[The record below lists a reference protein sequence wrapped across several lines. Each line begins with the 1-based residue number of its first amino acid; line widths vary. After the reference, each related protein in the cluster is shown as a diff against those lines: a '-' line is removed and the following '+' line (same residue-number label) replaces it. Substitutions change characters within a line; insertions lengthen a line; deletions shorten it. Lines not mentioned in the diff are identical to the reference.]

1 MSSKEEIKNAF
12 VNELKNTP
20 EYQIVLL
27 IKQII
32 LNEIATPS
40 IQNQVIYNFETEQS
54 KYSQG
59 VISMCSLIEFGFKL
73 DNMSETSVIIDMNKF
88 LE

>member
-1 MSSKEEIKNAF
+1 MSSKDEIKNAF
-12 VNELKNTP
+12 VNELKNTT

-27 IKQII
+27 LKQII
-32 LNEIATPS
+32 LNEIATPN
-40 IQNQVIYNFETEQS
+40 IQNQIIYNFETEQS

-59 VISMCSLIEFGFKL
+59 VISMCSFIEFGFKL
-73 DNMSETSVIIDMNKF
+73 DNISETSVIIDMNKF

>member
-12 VNELKNTP
+12 VLELKNTP
-20 EYQIVLL
+20 EYQIVLA
-27 IKQII
+27 IKQAI
-32 LNEIATPS
+32 LNEIATPNV
-40 IQNQVIYNFETEQS
+40 QNQVIYNFQTEQS

-59 VISMCSLIEFGFKL
+59 VISMCGLVEFGFKL
-73 DNMSETSVIIDMNKF
+73 DNISDMAVIIDMNKF